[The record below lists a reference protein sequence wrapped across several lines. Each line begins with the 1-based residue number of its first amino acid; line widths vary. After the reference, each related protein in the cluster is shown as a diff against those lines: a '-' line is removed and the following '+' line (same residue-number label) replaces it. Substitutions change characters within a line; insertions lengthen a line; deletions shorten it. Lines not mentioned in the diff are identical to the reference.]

1 MLNFSFEAPF
11 KPNNPIVKNNENE
24 LLQNDNIP
32 LLSFM
37 RNHIYQSASDIDENF
52 LKKSIV
58 DDLLSSF

>member
-11 KPNNPIVKNNENE
+11 KPINPIVGNNENE
-24 LLQNDNIP
+24 ILKNDNVP
-32 LLSFM
+32 LLSYM

-52 LKKSIV
+52 LKKSIA